1 MQFDQVKSEI
11 FMKERL
17 KKILDRLTFLKSLR
31 VIFFI
36 IIFVVGV
43 VPCVL
48 VQNGILRDYEKRAV
62 EVRVE
67 RVKGQLRSLAN
78 HLITS
83 NYMVNQE
90 SGLVDAQLSEF
101 ATLYDGRLLIVDP
114 NLTVIKDTYGLSE
127 NKTIV
132 SQDVI
137 SCLTADGS
145 GGSENYDAKYGF
157 IEIVMPIIETRSMRD
172 LDSAVRVS
180 DLSSAYKTQTNTI
193 RGVMVASTSTEYI
206 QKTKELLRRKAM
218 LLLAMMLVVVFF
230 ASILISGAL
239 VRPFE
244 VLSRDIREVKEGYS
258 NEPISA
264 PQYLETIH
272 IADAFNNV
280 LGRMNALDQ
289 SRQEFVA
296 NVSHE
301 LKTPMTSMKVLAASL
316 LSEDEVD
323 PAVYREFLEDIDHE
337 IDRENKII
345 SDLLAMVKE
354 DRPDVELVVVRT
366 NINELAESAM
376 KRLKPIARLRNIE
389 LTLVNK
395 KEVFAE
401 VDATRIS
408 QIMNNLVENAIK
420 YNRDD
425 GRVILT
431 IDADHQY
438 FEMTVEDTGIGIPEE
453 AQGKVYER
461 FYRVDKSRSRE
472 IGGTG
477 LGLSITKSA
486 VLRHHGTIS
495 MTSKEGEGTT
505 FVVRIPLRYSTQ
517 PMELRVGD
525 QRRQISRLL
534 RVRRNSSAREKYL
547 EKTVHVSRR
556 KSKAEKEKPDKKN
569 VVKNGKNRRNQQ
581 NQQTENL
588 QKENLQ
594 KEKQKTENLQKEN
607 LQKENRQTEN
617 TKKENLQKENLQ
629 KENSQAQNLQKENQQ
644 TENLKGTSE
653 NSSGEVDA

>member
-1 MQFDQVKSEI
+1 
-11 FMKERL
+11 MKERL

-206 QKTKELLRRKAM
+206 TKTKEILRRKAM
-218 LLLAMMLVVVFF
+218 LLLAMMLVVVFI

-354 DRPDVELVVVRT
+354 DRSDVELVVVRT

-453 AQGKVYER
+453 VQGKVYER
-461 FYRVDKSRSRE
+461 FYRVDESRSRE

-477 LGLSITKSA
+477 LGLSITSWWFGWCA
-486 VLRHHGTIS
+486 GWLD
-495 MTSKEGEGTT
+495 
-505 FVVRIPLRYSTQ
+505 FL
-517 PMELRVGD
+517 D
-525 QRRQISRLL
+525 
-534 RVRRNSSAREKYL
+534 
-547 EKTVHVSRR
+547 
-556 KSKAEKEKPDKKN
+556 
-569 VVKNGKNRRNQQ
+569 
-581 NQQTENL
+581 
-588 QKENLQ
+588 
-594 KEKQKTENLQKEN
+594 
-607 LQKENRQTEN
+607 
-617 TKKENLQKENLQ
+617 
-629 KENSQAQNLQKENQQ
+629 
-644 TENLKGTSE
+644 
-653 NSSGEVDA
+653 

>member
-1 MQFDQVKSEI
+1 
-11 FMKERL
+11 MKERL

-206 QKTKELLRRKAM
+206 TKTKEILRRKAM
-218 LLLAMMLVVVFF
+218 LLLAMMLVVVFI

-453 AQGKVYER
+453 VQGKVYER

-556 KSKAEKEKPDKKN
+556 KSKAEKEKPEKKN
-569 VVKNGKNRRNQQ
+569 AVKNGKNGKNRRNQQ
-581 NQQTENL
+581 NLQTQDPQIENAQTQKPQAENL
-588 QKENLQ
+588 QAENLQ
-594 KEKQKTENLQKEN
+594 V
-607 LQKENRQTEN
+607 
-617 TKKENLQKENLQ
+617 
-629 KENSQAQNLQKENQQ
+629 QNLQAENTQIENAQAKKLQ
-644 TENLKGTSE
+644 TQKPQAENREQTSE
-653 NSSGEVDA
+653 KNSGEVDA